1 MTFHEKLVR
10 AMEDTSSSYGSTA
23 MKIYSK
29 KHDAIIKN
37 LRRWKKY
44 NSNLNPLVAKL
55 SLPLVTLKKVATPKY
70 FKINP
75 KHTDFLDNKHPCK
88 RRSRSSLNWAST
100 DLAKRIIYKVIDS
113 QNSQNSS
120 QKSPDLSLNEEY
132 SYS

>member
-1 MTFHEKLVR
+1 
-10 AMEDTSSSYGSTA
+10 MEDTSSSYGSTA
-23 MKIYSK
+23 MRIYSK
-29 KHDAIIKN
+29 KHDAIIQN

-44 NSNLNPLVAKL
+44 NSSLNPLVAKL
-55 SLPLVTLKKVATPKY
+55 SLPLVTIKKNTTPKY
-70 FKINP
+70 FKKMP
-75 KHTDFLDNKHPCK
+75 KQIDFLENKHPCK

-120 QKSPDLSLNEEY
+120 QKSPNLSLNEEN